1 MKSVTR
7 WLEEKLRVQ
16 VNVTKTKVCRPNDT
30 KYLGFSFYKRNDKW
44 RPKPHLKS
52 VQKFKE
58 TLHGYSKRSWSVSM
72 GYRISKLN
80 PVIRGW
86 INYFRICDMK
96 SLMRD
101 MDGWLRVRIRMCI
114 WKQWKTPKR
123 RRWGMRKL
131 GLPDWLAYKQS
142 YSRKGCMANA
152 QGTLRPI
159 ITKAVLQ
166 KKGLLSLA
174 DHYQLVHC

>member
-1 MKSVTR
+1 
-7 WLEEKLRVQ
+7 
-16 VNVTKTKVCRPNDT
+16 
-30 KYLGFSFYKRNDKW
+30 
-44 RPKPHLKS
+44 
-52 VQKFKE
+52 
-58 TLHGYSKRSWSVSM
+58 
-72 GYRISKLN
+72 
-80 PVIRGW
+80 
-86 INYFRICDMK
+86 
-96 SLMRD
+96 
-101 MDGWLRVRIRMCI
+101 
-114 WKQWKTPKR
+114 
-123 RRWGMRKL
+123 MRKL